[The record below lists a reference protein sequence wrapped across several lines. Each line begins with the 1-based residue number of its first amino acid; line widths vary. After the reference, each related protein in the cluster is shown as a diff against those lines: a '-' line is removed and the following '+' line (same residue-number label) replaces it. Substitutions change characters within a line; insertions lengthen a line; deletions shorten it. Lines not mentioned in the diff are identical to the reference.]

1 MPHRSNPV
9 VAKKGPYV
17 VELEADKSYYWCSC
31 GRSTSQPFCDG
42 AHKGTIFEGLKFSVD
57 KTKKAG
63 LCGCKHT
70 KNAPFCDR
78 QHSNL

>member
-17 VELEADKSYYWCSC
+17 VELEAGKEYYWCSC
-31 GRSTSQPFCDG
+31 GRSNSQPFCDG
-42 AHKGTIFEGLKFSVD
+42 SHKGTDFEPVKFLAGE
-57 KTKKAG
+57 TKKAG

-70 KNAPFCDR
+70 KNAPYCDR
-78 QHSNL
+78 EHSNL